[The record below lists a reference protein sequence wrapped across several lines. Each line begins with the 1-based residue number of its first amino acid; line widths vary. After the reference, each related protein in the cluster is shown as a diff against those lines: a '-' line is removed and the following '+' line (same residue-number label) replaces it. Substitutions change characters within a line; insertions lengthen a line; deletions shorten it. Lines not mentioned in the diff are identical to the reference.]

1 MKRFIF
7 RTVVISITV
16 SALVLVLNSLGVFQR
31 LENILYDSRMVHTA
45 SYNRPSDEIA
55 VILVDQDSIDWAN
68 QELGWSWPWE
78 RKAYGQIV
86 DFFNLGNAA
95 AVTFDV
101 LFTEPSVY
109 GPEDDATF
117 AQFCSDYGRVVQ
129 TVFFDQQHGN
139 KTEWKESA
147 PLPPV
152 SFGNEFGTEPMLFPI
167 DEISKT
173 TAVLG
178 SITSTSDSDKTIRR
192 ASAYRKYGSYYIPT
206 LGLAPLFAAGEETP
220 DPLIEPKEGRYL
232 RFQNSLENYVPYS
245 AGQILQ
251 SYYAIQEGKEPL
263 LEPKMFEDMYVFF
276 GFYAPG
282 LFDICSTPIS
292 ATYPG
297 VGVHITFLDNY
308 LQDSFL
314 KPSPFFVLV
323 ILVLISAILGSV
335 PISVA
340 EMFRIKHFNVF
351 IATLCFLFICV
362 FFVGIGYT
370 SFAMGNIIP
379 MVSPLSSLVLSF
391 IVAVIVSYRQEGRQR
406 RYIKAAFKQYLS
418 PAVIDDLISH
428 PERLSLGGTRRRI
441 SIYFSDVQGFTG
453 ISENLAPE
461 ELTAL
466 LNDYLSA
473 MTDIILESGG
483 TIDKYE
489 GDAIIAF
496 WNAPVEQSDHSRRA
510 LEAAVACQKKLDEI
524 RHDLE
529 VRAKKTFKMRI
540 GINTGDAV
548 VGNMGSRSRFDYTML
563 GDAVNLASRLEGL
576 NKEFGTYC
584 MCSHSTKQEAEA
596 CGIKLK
602 FRELARATVVGKKEP
617 VVVYE
622 PMSLDE
628 YEKRQQI
635 LREFD
640 KGLRYFYSGNFQ
652 QAKDIF
658 YALQT
663 QDEVS
668 SRYYLKCKELLNSPP
683 NMESWKGIW
692 IASSK

>member
-1 MKRFIF
+1 MKKFLF
-7 RTVVISITV
+7 RTVIISIAV
-16 SALVLVLNSLGVFQR
+16 SILVLILNFFGIFQR
-31 LENILYDSRMVHTA
+31 LENILYDSRMVHTT
-45 SYNRPSDEIA
+45 SFNRPSDEIA
-55 VILVDQDSIDWAN
+55 VILVDQASIDWAN
-68 QELGWSWPWE
+68 QEFGWSWPWE
-78 RKAYGQIV
+78 RKAYGEIV
-86 DFFNLGNAA
+86 EFFNLGNAA
-95 AVTFDV
+95 AVAFDV

-109 GPEDDATF
+109 GPQDDAAF
-117 AQFCSDYGRVVQ
+117 AQSCSEYGRVVQ

-139 KTEWKESA
+139 KSEWKETA
-147 PLPPV
+147 PLPPI
-152 SFGNEFGTEPMLFPI
+152 SFGSEFGAEPMLFPI
-167 DEISKT
+167 DEISSS

-178 SITSTSDSDKTIRR
+178 SITSTSDSDKVIRR
-192 ASAYRKYGSYYIPT
+192 ASAYRQYGSYYIPT
-206 LGLAPLFAAGEETP
+206 LGVAPLFAAGQDTP
-220 DPLIEPKEGRYL
+220 DPLTEPKEGRYL
-232 RFQNSLENYVPYS
+232 RFQKSLESYVPYS

-263 LEPKMFEDMYVFF
+263 LEPEMFEDMYVFF

-297 VGVHITFLDNY
+297 VGVHITYMDNY

-314 KPSPFFVLV
+314 KPTPFYALVLL
-323 ILVLISAILGSV
+323 ILISAFLGSV

-340 EMFRIKHFNVF
+340 EIFRIKHFNVF
-351 IATLCFLFICV
+351 VATLCFIFFCFI
-362 FFVGIGYT
+362 FVGLGYFT
-370 SFAMGNIIP
+370 FAMGNIVP
-379 MVSPLSSLVLSF
+379 MGSPLASLILSF
-391 IVAVIVSYRQEGRQR
+391 LAAIVVSYRQEGRQR
-406 RYIKAAFKQYLS
+406 RYLKSAFKQYLS

-441 SIYFSDVQGFTG
+441 SIYFSDVQGFTS

-496 WNAPVEQSDHSRRA
+496 WNAPLEQNDHGKRA
-510 LEAAVACQKKLDEI
+510 LEAAVACQEKLEEM

-563 GDAVNLASRLEGL
+563 GDSVNLASRLEGL
-576 NKEFGTYC
+576 NKQFGTFC
-584 MCSHSTKQEAEA
+584 MCSEASKQEAEEA
-596 CGIKLK
+596 GTKLK

-622 PMSLDE
+622 PMAPSE
-628 YEKRQQI
+628 YEKRKI
-635 LREFD
+635 VLEEFD
-640 KGLRYFYSGNFQ
+640 RGLRLFYSGKFQ
-652 QAKDIF
+652 QACQIFSDIQAKDE
-658 YALQT
+658 AAA
-663 QDEVS
+663 
-668 SRYYLKCKELLNSPP
+668 RYFIKCKELLDSPP
-683 NMESWKGIW
+683 DMESWQGIW
-692 IASSK
+692 VATSK